1 MESPPSAATTAAAAA
16 NSHHNDDRRRSTGR
30 IRTTTFQT
38 CVCAWTDPSDMAT
51 TIYGTHRRWDFT
63 ILLWRRPED
72 HGVDDGDIHCWYFYY
87 YYYDNDNDSRPHR
100 GRCTNSRL
108 SLCRT
113 DIGRSTNVGGSI
125 QILLLLLRLRLRLV
139 NNVRRDNFN
148 PWPTNCFDNVIK
160 NHRTNDVPIGDDGKI
175 TYDHILRRLPTWSR
189 RPTIVEVNQSPSI
202 VDSIFRSWILSPL
215 CVNTWALKQFLGLQ
229 NNNDNKV
236 NNNNNNSNNKTTSES
251 IGMTLFQSLFWQVH
265 CTNPLAIHN
274 HITTTVPNHITSD
287 VYVREW
293 LQSVRHTGIQQRTS
307 TCASCI
313 AHNIQ
318 SHQYLPP
325 NSTPLHSP
333 PPPQSIQDKFS
344 TNKNQ
349 VVVSSWPVLTC

>member
-125 QILLLLLRLRLRLV
+125 QILLLLLRLRLV

-175 TYDHILRRLPTWSR
+175 TDDHILRRLPTWSR

-236 NNNNNNSNNKTTSES
+236 NNNNSNNKWIHRNGVISIIILTGSLYQSIGDSQSYHDDRSES
-251 IGMTLFQSLFWQVH
+251 YHIRCL
-265 CTNPLAIHN
+265 CTWMVAI
-274 HITTTVPNHITSD
+274 
-287 VYVREW
+287 
-293 LQSVRHTGIQQRTS
+293 RTS
-307 TCASCI
+307 YRNPTTY
-313 AHNIQ
+313 
-318 SHQYLPP
+318 QYLCQLYRPQYP
-325 NSTPLHSP
+325 KPSIPTTKLHSTPLP
-333 PPPQSIQDKFS
+333 S
-344 TNKNQ
+344 TTPIY
-349 VVVSSWPVLTC
+349 SR